1 MFKPLYRSFI
11 STCQHRS
18 FTTSTFNNKKR
29 QSLPV
34 ATTTAAILATACL
47 GYYGWQYFE
56 NKGPKALNPDRY
68 IPFDLV
74 QKQKISP
81 DSYRLRVSIKQEE
94 NRSYPIPSC
103 LYIKDDTIQ
112 VMRPYTPIN
121 ANPYKDGYIDF
132 IVKRYENGSVSRTIS
147 GFEPQA
153 DQIHI
158 RGPMTEEYEYRENSL
173 DEIGMIA
180 GGTGISPMYQIIRHI
195 LENPNDKNT
204 RIWLIYG
211 NKTMNDILLKS
222 ELDELQKKYSD
233 RLNVKYV
240 LEHPPDDNWKDVGY
254 VTKEM
259 IKSMMSQ
266 DENIRRKVFVCGPDP
281 MLRWVSGERAIDYS
295 QGQLSG
301 LLSQLGLSSKEVWKF
316 Q

>member
-18 FTTSTFNNKKR
+18 FTTSTLNNKKK
-29 QSLPV
+29 QSFPV

-94 NRSYPIPSC
+94 NKSYPIPSC

-147 GFEPQA
+147 GFEPQV
-153 DQIHI
+153 DQVHI
-158 RGPMTEEYEYRENSL
+158 RGPMAEEYEYRENSL
-173 DEIGMIA
+173 DEIGMVNWEEML
-180 GGTGISPMYQIIRHI
+180 SRV
-195 LENPNDKNT
+195 
-204 RIWLIYG
+204 IYIQR
-211 NKTMNDILLKS
+211 ILL
-222 ELDELQKKYSD
+222 L
-233 RLNVKYV
+233 
-240 LEHPPDDNWKDVGY
+240 
-254 VTKEM
+254 
-259 IKSMMSQ
+259 
-266 DENIRRKVFVCGPDP
+266 
-281 MLRWVSGERAIDYS
+281 
-295 QGQLSG
+295 
-301 LLSQLGLSSKEVWKF
+301 
-316 Q
+316 